1 MSWRSQLIARSWVTL
16 VAVLG
21 CREQPRSNPTL
32 LAPAETS
39 NMTSPTPTA
48 APITVVLDPP
58 EAQHRRA
65 RLIDEMAKRE
75 PWDGVR
81 WDPRVLEVMREVP
94 RHPFVPKASLDGAYR
109 DAPHTIG
116 LGQTISQPTIV
127 AMMTQALALRG
138 DERVLEIGTGSGY
151 QAAILARLAKQVYSI
166 ELHAPLASDA
176 EERLAKLGFDNVQ
189 VRAGDGYAG
198 WPEHAPFDRIILT
211 AAPDELPT
219 ALVEQLAEGGVL
231 VAPVGPEGQVQRL
244 FRYRKVRGKLV
255 REDLGGV
262 LFVPM
267 VKSDEEP

>member
-1 MSWRSQLIARSWVTL
+1 VTL

-21 CREQPRSNPTL
+21 CREQTRSDPTL
-32 LAPAETS
+32 QAPAAETS
-39 NMTSPTPTA
+39 NMTVPPPKTDPTD
-48 APITVVLDPP
+48 VLDPP

-65 RLIDEMAKRE
+65 RLFDEMAKRE

-81 WDPRVLEVMREVP
+81 WNPRVLEVMREVP
-94 RHPFVPKASLDGAYR
+94 RHQFVPRASLDGAYR

-127 AMMTQALALRG
+127 AMMTQALELRG

-151 QAAILARLAKQVYSI
+151 QAAVLAKLAKQVYSI

-176 EERLAKLGFDNVQ
+176 KQRLAKLGFDNVH

-244 FRYRKVRGKLV
+244 FRFRKVQGKLV

-267 VKSDEEP
+267 VKGDGEP